1 MSRALER
8 FCIAALAAATAFA
21 VAASMGRSGS
31 TSLPIAHIHHGGYA
45 FFDGTNVECV
55 NPKAGGGVA
64 CQVDYAIPRLLPPTP
79 AKYDVNMS
87 FTGLSITKFAR
98 SGKILWGKDLR

>member
-1 MSRALER
+1 MPRALER
-8 FCIAALAAATAFA
+8 ICIAGLAAAAAFA
-21 VAASMGRSGS
+21 IATSVGRTGG

-64 CQVDYAIPRLLPPTP
+64 CQVDYAKPHLLPPTP
-79 AKYDVNMS
+79 PKYDVSMR

-98 SGKILWGKDLR
+98 SGKILWGRDLR

>member
-8 FCIAALAAATAFA
+8 IAIAAVAASAAFA
-21 VAASMGRSGS
+21 VAAGIGRSGN

-55 NPKAGGGVA
+55 NPKAGGSVA
-64 CQVDYAIPRLLPPTP
+64 CQVDYAKPRLLPPTP
-79 AKYDVNMS
+79 AKYDVSMR

-98 SGKILWGKDLR
+98 SGKILWGRDLR